1 LRASRQFA
9 ELVEPFAEGGFAWLP
24 GAERNEQQLCRLL
37 VLLRTYS
44 GREGKRELR
53 RHGAHRRMLDAALCQ
68 ALLRVVLASLRPA
81 AMREG
86 TAAAASAASASNA
99 GLPPAAMTAGIPAA
113 ASLPSRARPTDVR
126 ASGLAAGDRWSKAS
140 PAPQRHLPHR
150 TRAQQANMAALRPKV
165 SRWR

>member
-1 LRASRQFA
+1 
-9 ELVEPFAEGGFAWLP
+9 
-24 GAERNEQQLCRLL
+24 

-81 AMREG
+81 AMRDG
-86 TAAAASAASASNA
+86 MAAAASAASASA
-99 GLPPAAMTAGIPAA
+99 GLPAAMAAGIPAA

-140 PAPQRHLPHR
+140 PAPQRHLPQR
-150 TRAQQANMAALRPKV
+150 TRAQQANMVALRPKV

>member
-1 LRASRQFA
+1 MRASRQFA

-99 GLPPAAMTAGIPAA
+99 GLPA